1 MKTDGELKQ
10 HLLAQLEMEPG
21 VNRELINVSVKNGII
36 TFKGTV
42 SSYAEKLAAANA
54 AKRPDGVV
62 GFVNDVVVKIPSSNH
77 RTDVEIVGAASNA
90 INSITT
96 VPTETIKI
104 AARDGWLILEGTLEN
119 WHEKEAAE
127 DAVHHLTG
135 ITGITNLIT
144 IKSTLQ
150 TAAGGTFKP
159 AERYDAVRLAPE
171 YVART

>member
-21 VNRELINVSVKNGII
+21 VNRASINVSVENGII

-54 AKRPDGVV
+54 AKRPDGAV
-62 GFVNDVVVKIPSSNH
+62 GFVNDVVVEIPSSNH

-104 AARDGWLILEGTLEN
+104 TARDGWLILEGTLEN

-127 DAVHHLTG
+127 DAVNHLTG

-150 TAAGGTFKP
+150 TATGGFFKP